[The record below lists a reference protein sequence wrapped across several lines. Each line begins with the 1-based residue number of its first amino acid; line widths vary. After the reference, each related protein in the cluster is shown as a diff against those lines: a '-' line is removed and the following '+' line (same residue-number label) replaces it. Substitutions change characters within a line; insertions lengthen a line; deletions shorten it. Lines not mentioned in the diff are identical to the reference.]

1 MTKITNNSQTEQ
13 FEFRGNIIE
22 SNYETVK
29 ILNYALALN
38 GSEDRY
44 KKIDKNDKNKQKRRG

>member
-1 MTKITNNSQTEQ
+1 MIRTDHNKRDEK

-22 SNYETVK
+22 TNYETVK

-44 KKIDKNDKNKQKRRG
+44 TRVKNNDKNKQNRRG

>member
-1 MTKITNNSQTEQ
+1 MTKITDNSQNEK

-22 SNYETVK
+22 SNVK
-29 ILNYALALN
+29 TIEILNYALALN

-44 KKIDKNDKNKQKRRG
+44 KKINDNDKNKQKRRG